1 MALNNESNDQTYALI
16 DSIWGRYDTDNSG
29 ALDKLETLNFLNEF
43 MQLKNKPTV
52 TVDQFNIFFKKFDE
66 NGDGQ
71 IEKGEMANFVRRFI
85 QGQTAV
91 KMKAGAKSELSPEQQ
106 IASLKQQNDKLT
118 FQMNILEKSLRE
130 GPNTI
135 TDLENLAYKSFNK
148 DMKARLRFVS
158 NFHDW

>member
-43 MQLKNKPTV
+43 MQLKGKPTV

-71 IEKGEMANFVRRFI
+71 IEKSEMANFVRRFI
-85 QGQTAV
+85 QGTTAV
-91 KMKAGAKSELSPEQQ
+91 KLGAGAKSNVPPEQRIQ
-106 IASLKQQNDKLT
+106 QLEQQNEKLQ
-118 FQMNILEKSLRE
+118 FQMGILERSLNE

-135 TDLENLAYKSFNK
+135 TDLENLSYKTFNK
-148 DMKARLRFVS
+148 DMKARLRFV
-158 NFHDW
+158 

>member
-1 MALNNESNDQTYALI
+1 
-16 DSIWGRYDTDNSG
+16 
-29 ALDKLETLNFLNEF
+29 
-43 MQLKNKPTV
+43 
-52 TVDQFNIFFKKFDE
+52 
-66 NGDGQ
+66 
-71 IEKGEMANFVRRFI
+71 MANFVRRFI

-91 KMKAGAKSELSPEQQ
+91 KMKAGAKSELSQEQQ